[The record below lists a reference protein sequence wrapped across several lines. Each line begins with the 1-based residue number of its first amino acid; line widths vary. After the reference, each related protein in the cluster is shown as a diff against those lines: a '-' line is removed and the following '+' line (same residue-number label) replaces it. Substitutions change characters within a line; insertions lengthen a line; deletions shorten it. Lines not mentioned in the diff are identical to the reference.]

1 MSFKKNFI
9 VPQKCPNCPGCP
21 QDEMS
26 HGYICLAG
34 QHPID
39 PDFLMRQMIED
50 RQRYEAARADA
61 SYGLYQTKPDSFL
74 SPQMHD
80 ELHDLCMHDAMFEYV
95 WRAFT
100 SNVRSGLD
108 DTIVRG
114 VILMYKRM
122 AAILAQ
128 ERARL
133 GDENR
138 KSILSLTRA
147 AQEVLRVWPEAQ
159 AKGDLVYLT
168 QVIEELDAAVYDT
181 IEVHDEE

>member
-1 MSFKKNFI
+1 
-9 VPQKCPNCPGCP
+9 
-21 QDEMS
+21 
-26 HGYICLAG
+26 
-34 QHPID
+34 
-39 PDFLMRQMIED
+39 
-50 RQRYEAARADA
+50 
-61 SYGLYQTKPDSFL
+61 
-74 SPQMHD
+74 
-80 ELHDLCMHDAMFEYV
+80 
-95 WRAFT
+95 
-100 SNVRSGLD
+100 
-108 DTIVRG
+108 
-114 VILMYKRM
+114 M